1 MVMSDSSRNRVLCI
15 EDSHDECELVRE
27 ILKGYE
33 VVCADTI
40 ASAKSMLSAG
50 QFSLVIID
58 EHLPDGSGMEMCR
71 RIRRKHPGLPVIMI
85 SGDSNITT
93 VEASAAGARDFL
105 SKSKVS
111 FVDDLYRAAVNTV
124 RSAAA

>member
-1 MVMSDSSRNRVLCI
+1 MSNSSRNRVLCI

-27 ILKGYE
+27 ILQGYE
-33 VVCADTI
+33 VVCVDTI
-40 ASAKSMLSAG
+40 ASANSMLSAG